1 MPECEAMF
9 GDERAEDSADD
20 RPVPELSNRGKA
32 LL

>member
-1 MPECEAMF
+1 MF
-9 GDERAEDSADD
+9 GDERAEDSVDD